1 MIYPKNFEDKIEF
14 VEVRKQLKGRCL
26 CKLGC
31 DLVEQMSFSDNVD
44 SIKRSLTQVEEFVQV
59 LQSGEFPEGEFVDVR
74 PTLWRIRI
82 ERTYLEVLELF
93 DLQRSLRTID
103 DVARF
108 LRNAGEGI
116 AYPELAKLTE
126 TVSSSESL
134 LRLIDKILDENGHVL
149 DSASPQLSLIRNE
162 QRQLKQRTSR
172 LLLTIL
178 QNAQHEGLLESRIQP
193 TMRDGRLVI
202 PVASSLRRKIRGIV
216 HDMSDTGKTLF
227 IEPNEVVE
235 ANNKSSELEVAER
248 KEIIRIL
255 TDISAKIRP
264 HIEEL
269 LENYRFLAQIDFIR
283 AKALFAIAT
292 NSVRPAI
299 ESDSPCLD
307 WGTARH
313 PLLYMTFKKKGR
325 DEQEIVPLDIA
336 LSAPERRILLISGP
350 NAGGKSV
357 CLKTVALLQY
367 MLQCGMLVPMGESS
381 RCGIFRSMFI
391 DIGDEQ
397 SMESDLSTYSSHLL
411 NMKHMLQK
419 ADSDSLIL
427 IDELGSGTEPQ
438 MGGAIAE
445 AVLRHLNGQGC
456 YGIVTTHY
464 QNLKH
469 LAQNEKGLVNGA
481 MLYDRQQMRPLFRL
495 SIGSPGS
502 SFAIDIA
509 HKIGLPREVIQQA
522 EEIVGSDYIQSDR
535 YVQDILR
542 DKRYWQD
549 KRETIHKL
557 ERQLEENISKYEA
570 KKEELNSRRNTLMAE
585 AREQARNLLASTNAT
600 IEKTIKEIREAQ
612 ADKERTKQIRS
623 QLEEFRKSLE
633 QDTQPAP
640 QEQKKRTRKKKGT
653 KGDIPA
659 EISSAPSR
667 PAPSPTPPQPAQ
679 PKQMNVGDYV
689 RIKGQQTVG
698 KVLKVNTNGEVLV
711 AFGDI
716 KTNIKPA
723 RLTPAQEPPKEKRT
737 ATFLTR
743 ETRDSI
749 RETTL
754 NFHGELNVIGM
765 RADEALQAVT
775 YFMDDATVSNVAQL
789 RIVHGTGA
797 GILKTL
803 IRRYLSTLPAV
814 ESYHDDLPQFG
825 GAGVTVVHLG

>member
-1 MIYPKNFEDKIEF
+1 MIYPKNFEEKIEF

-31 DLVEQMSFSDNVD
+31 DLVEQMSFSEDVNF
-44 SIKRSLTQVEEFVQV
+44 IKSSLTQVEEFVQI
-59 LQSGEFPEGEFVDVR
+59 LQSGDFPEGEFVDVR

-108 LRNAGEGI
+108 LRNAGEGT
-116 AYPELAKLTE
+116 AYPELEKLTD

-134 LRLIDKILDENGHVL
+134 LRMIDKILDENGHVL
-149 DSASPQLSLIRNE
+149 DSASPLLAQIRRE

-172 LLLTIL
+172 LLLNIL
-178 QNAQHEGLLESRIQP
+178 QNAQNEGLIENRIQP

-202 PVASSLRRKIRGIV
+202 PVAASLRRKIRGIV

-269 LENYRFLAQIDFIR
+269 LKNYRFLAQIDFIR

-292 NSVRPAI
+292 NGIRPAI
-299 ESDSPCLD
+299 ESCSPCID

-313 PLLYMTFKKKGR
+313 PLLYMAFKKKGR
-325 DEQEIVPLDIA
+325 DEQEVVPLDIT

-367 MLQCGMLVPMGESS
+367 MLQCGMLVPMNESS

-397 SMESDLSTYSSHLL
+397 SMESELSTYSSHLL

-419 ADSDSLIL
+419 ADGDSLIL
-427 IDELGSGTEPQ
+427 IDELGGGTEPQ

-509 HKIGLPREVIQQA
+509 HKIGIPREVIQQA

-557 ERQLEENISKYEA
+557 ERQLEEDISKYEA
-570 KKEELNSRRNTLMAE
+570 KKEEVNTRRNALIAE
-585 AREQARNLLASTNAT
+585 AKEQAKSILGSANAI
-600 IEKTIKEIREAQ
+600 IEKTVKEIREAQ
-612 ADKERTKQIRS
+612 ADKERTKQIRKE
-623 QLEEFRKSLE
+623 LEAFRQSLE
-633 QDTQPAP
+633 QGEQPAP
-640 QEQKKRTRKKKGT
+640 KESQKRTRKKKST
-653 KGDIPA
+653 QGDTA
-659 EISSAPSR
+659 SAPTPSTAKS
-667 PAPSPTPPQPAQ
+667 APSPTPPAAEEPR
-679 PKQMNVGDYV
+679 KIDVGSYV

-698 KVLKVNTNGEVLV
+698 KVLKVNANGELSV

-723 RLTPAQEPPKEKRT
+723 RLVPAQEPPKEKRA

-754 NFHGELNVIGM
+754 NFRGELNVIGM

-775 YFMDDATVSNVAQL
+775 YFMDDATVTNVAQL

-797 GILKTL
+797 GILKTQ
-803 IRRYLSTLPAV
+803 IRRYLSTLPYV

-825 GAGVTVVHLG
+825 GAGVTVVHLS